1 MNNFNDE
8 LDLES
13 GVYATRTRNRGRYQ
27 REDDDKPHVVQVNST
42 YSSLKKWKDM
52 LVEGLIMSDES
63 PNSQI
68 YNKSWYES
76 CHESC
81 VKCAIS

>member
-13 GVYATRTRNRGRYQ
+13 GVYATRTRNRGRYH
-27 REDDDKPHVVQVNST
+27 REDDDKPYVVQVKSR
-42 YSSLKKWKDM
+42 YSSLKNWKDM
-52 LVEGLIMSDES
+52 LVAGLITSDES

-81 VKCAIS
+81 VKCVIS

>member
-1 MNNFNDE
+1 MSNFNDE

-13 GVYATRTRNRGRYQ
+13 GIYPTRTRNRGRYY
-27 REDDDKPHVVQVNST
+27 REDDDKPHIVEINST
-42 YSSLKKWKDM
+42 YSSLKKWKDI

-63 PNSQI
+63 PNSKI

-81 VKCAIS
+81 VKCVIS